1 MNPCQ
6 VIVKKNEDRMTDETP
21 LISGAELDQ
30 IGIVVHDLDA
40 FTNELTRL
48 FGVWSFSRDGM
59 AGGRDRPAGYLP

>member
-1 MNPCQ
+1 
-6 VIVKKNEDRMTDETP
+6 MTDETP